1 MPKMSNAA
9 RISIVVAFMELI
21 NSAGC
26 KKQPS
31 ICDEIEGGC
40 LELEVTNSGAY
51 SEIKMDFLSA
61 SDDLLSKYTVQEI
74 ETPARIRVIAP
85 QDSSTDLF
93 DKIMVTG
100 FWRSSDTVSRSQL
113 ILAWPNGTHIKKD
126 TALYEFSVGAQDLG
140 VIPDIITSL
149 DMNNPIDLIPPSDMS
164 IPPFSLAGRQDY
176 ASGSGSGSVA
186 AGDLN
191 NDGKVDLAVVQR
203 NMAGTVTTLMGNGN
217 GTFQAYQSYSV
228 RNQPW
233 AVLVGDLNGNS
244 RADVVAMHHG
254 TWDATVLLSN
264 LDGTLGAGSNYLAGS
279 YPYGAVL
286 GDVTG
291 DGKLDIAAANFG
303 SANISIFKNNGDGS
317 FSGSQSYS
325 SGNDPYDLALGDFT
339 GDGKPDLAVVN
350 IYSMMVTILI
360 NNGSGG
366 FAATKT
372 TPSCD
377 RPSSVAVGDFNGD
390 GRQDMAVIGSQ
401 LAGTIC
407 IHLGKGDGTFNTLP
421 TLSATER
428 PTHIA
433 VTDLNRDGRSDLVT
447 ANSPN
452 NSISVRLGSGDGS
465 FLTPQS
471 FATAAGPDWVH
482 VADLNK
488 DGKTDIITANGT
500 GNVSIFINTTP

>member
-1 MPKMSNAA
+1 MPKISNAA
-9 RISIVVAFMELI
+9 RLYIVIAFTALI
-21 NSAGC
+21 NNSGC

-40 LELEVTNSGAY
+40 LELEVTNSGTY
-51 SEIKMDFLSA
+51 SEIKMDFLSV

-85 QDSSTDLF
+85 QESSTDLF
-93 DKIMVTG
+93 DKVLVTG
-100 FWRSSDTVSRSQL
+100 SWRSSDTVSRTQL
-113 ILAWPNGTHIKKD
+113 FLAWPNGSHIKKE
-126 TALYEFSVGAQDLG
+126 TALYEFSVGGQDLG
-140 VIPDIITSL
+140 IIPDIITSS
-149 DMNNPIDLIPPSDMS
+149 DMNNPIDLTPPSDMS
-164 IPPFSLAGRQDY
+164 IPPFALAGRQDY

-186 AGDLN
+186 SGDLN
-191 NDGKVDLAVVQR
+191 NDGKIDLAVVQR
-203 NMAGTVTTLMGNGN
+203 NMAGTVTTLLGNGN
-217 GTFQAYQSYSV
+217 GTFQAYQSYSI

-254 TWDATVLLSN
+254 SWDATVLLSN
-264 LDGTLGAGSNYLAGS
+264 LDGTLGTGSNYLAGS

-286 GDVTG
+286 GDFTG

-303 SANISIFKNNGDGS
+303 SASISIFKNNGDGT
-317 FSGSQSYS
+317 FSGAQGYN

-339 GDGKPDLAVVN
+339 SDGKPDLAAVN
-350 IYSMMVTILI
+350 IYSNTVTILI

-366 FAATKT
+366 FSSTKSI
-372 TPSCD
+372 PSCD
-377 RPSSVAVGDFNGD
+377 RPNSVAVGDFNGD
-390 GRQDMAVIGSQ
+390 GKQDMAVIGSQ

-407 IHLGKGDGTFNTLP
+407 IHLGKGDGTFNILP
-421 TLSATER
+421 TLSAAER
-428 PTHIA
+428 PSHIA

-452 NSISVRLGSGDGS
+452 NSISVRLGNGDGA
-465 FLTPQS
+465 FLAPQS
-471 FATAAGPDWVH
+471 FSTAAGPDWVH

-488 DGKTDIITANGT
+488 DGKADIITANGI